1 MENEESQNLTA
12 EENILAAAR
21 RVFSRAGYE
30 GARMQ
35 EIADEAGVNKAL
47 LHYYFRSKS
56 QLFDAIFSDAF
67 KSFWPVLEPKFV
79 DGTTSMKEIIWLAVN
94 GYMDILMKMPYLP
107 TLIVGELNRSPEKVE
122 SLFKMAGVR
131 PEIIVGAIQKGIENG
146 EVYSIE
152 PRDLVLNVLG
162 MLISPFLSEPLLAK
176 MFFSSPIEFNEF
188 LERRRKS
195 LYQFICRGVLVNPE
209 I

>member
-1 MENEESQNLTA
+1 MENDDSQNLTA
-12 EENILAAAR
+12 EENILSAAR

-79 DGTTSMKEIIWLAVN
+79 DGITSMKEIIWLAVN
-94 GYMDILMKMPYLP
+94 GYMDILLKMPYLP
-107 TLIVGELNRSPEKVE
+107 TLIVGELNRSPEKVGN
-122 SLFKMAGVR
+122 LFQMAGVR
-131 PEIIVGAIQKGIENG
+131 PEIIVAAIRNGVESG
-146 EVYSIE
+146 EVYPIE
-152 PRDLVLNVLG
+152 PRDLILNVLG
-162 MLISPFLSEPLLAK
+162 MLISPFLSEPLLAS
-176 MFFSSPIEFNEF
+176 MFFSSPVEFDEF
-188 LERRRKS
+188 LERRRKT
-195 LYQFICRGVLVNPE
+195 LYQFICRGVLVNPDM
-209 I
+209 